1 LTAYSFYDY
10 LVVFVLV
17 QNEGY
22 YSTLW
27 QISQAGVVQWLAMLQ
42 HRQTQGEAPR
52 LLLELETLLLPTQTQ
67 VALSI

>member
-22 YSTLW
+22 NFTLW
-27 QISQAGVVQWLAMLQ
+27 QTSQAGVVQRLATLQ
-42 HRQTQGEAPR
+42 HCQMQGEALQ
-52 LLLELETLLLPTQTQ
+52 LLLELETLLLSTTIQ
-67 VALSI
+67 VA